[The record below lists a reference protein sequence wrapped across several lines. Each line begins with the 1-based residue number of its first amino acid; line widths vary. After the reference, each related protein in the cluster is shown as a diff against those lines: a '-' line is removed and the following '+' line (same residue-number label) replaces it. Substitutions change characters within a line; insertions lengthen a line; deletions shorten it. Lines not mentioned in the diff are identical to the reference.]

1 MPRKYAVMQ
10 VHILY
15 VHARRECYFH
25 SWPHLTLNPPADS
38 SAGTSE
44 ADLSRGAADMQLL
57 RVRPTHNWEVT
68 GSVPTTTAR
77 RNPTSSSLGFV
88 QYCSRS
94 MGGGWSR
101 DHKYVVLLYN
111 SSQRSNIQLPA
122 GNISQASETI
132 LTLLCA
138 CWLPWQCCC
147 HHNNN
152 VDDWMIEII
161 MIREK
166 QQLREMTGVGLE
178 SCLEL
183 GS

>member
-57 RVRPTHNWEVT
+57 CVRPTRNWEVT

-77 RNPTSSSLGFV
+77 RNLTSSRWALFTTAADRWAVCDPAIINVSD
-88 QYCSRS
+88 CCPTAH
-94 MGGGWSR
+94 GGPIISFQLEIFQLLKQCWHCYVRVGYHGNAPVTTITMFIGW
-101 DHKYVVLLYN
+101 LN
-111 SSQRSNIQLPA
+111 
-122 GNISQASETI
+122 
-132 LTLLCA
+132 
-138 CWLPWQCCC
+138 
-147 HHNNN
+147 
-152 VDDWMIEII
+152 
-161 MIREK
+161 
-166 QQLREMTGVGLE
+166 
-178 SCLEL
+178 
-183 GS
+183 